1 MQPGAIYVI
10 NIYVK
15 TFHIYCMEDTKVN
28 KGFMIEPITWW
39 LRAKISKKD
48 KNAISSANFA
58 TTKNLKSY

>member
-1 MQPGAIYVI
+1 
-10 NIYVK
+10 
-15 TFHIYCMEDTKVN
+15 MEDTKVN

-39 LRAKISKKD
+39 LRAKISEKD